1 MRKMKKVLSLAMTA
15 AMTASL
21 LTGMGAVTASAKK
34 SDDGKRTKITA
45 LLFLIYI
52 RKRSSLA
59 DIYNYISS
67 LFKKIQQNCDFMT
80 GFCET
85 CGETFRLPAGI
96 S

>member
-1 MRKMKKVLSLAMTA
+1 MNMCIFYELDCLFFVLNS
-15 AMTASL
+15 
-21 LTGMGAVTASAKK
+21 V
-34 SDDGKRTKITA
+34 
-45 LLFLIYI
+45 LFLIYI

-67 LFKKIQQNCDFMT
+67 QSEKIQQNCDFMT

-85 CGETFRLPAGI
+85 YEGTFRLPVGI

>member
-1 MRKMKKVLSLAMTA
+1 MNMCFFMSLIAYFLVLNS
-15 AMTASL
+15 
-21 LTGMGAVTASAKK
+21 V
-34 SDDGKRTKITA
+34 
-45 LLFLIYI
+45 LFLVYI
-52 RKRSSLA
+52 SKRSSLA

-85 CGETFRLPAGI
+85 CEGTFRLPAGI

>member
-1 MRKMKKVLSLAMTA
+1 MENLEKLIYDLY
-15 AMTASL
+15 
-21 LTGMGAVTASAKK
+21 KK
-34 SDDGKRTKITA
+34 SARQCTNEEII
-45 LLFLIYI
+45 LRQYSINLIFAVLVYI

-67 LFKKIQQNCDFMT
+67 QLKKIQQNCDFMT

-85 CGETFRLPAGI
+85 CEETFRLPAGI

>member
-1 MRKMKKVLSLAMTA
+1 MNMCFFMSWIAYFLVLNS
-15 AMTASL
+15 
-21 LTGMGAVTASAKK
+21 V
-34 SDDGKRTKITA
+34 
-45 LLFLIYI
+45 LFLIYI

-67 LFKKIQQNCDFMT
+67 LLKKIQQNCDFMT

-85 CGETFRLPAGI
+85 YEETFRLPAGT

>member
-1 MRKMKKVLSLAMTA
+1 MNMCFYEL
-15 AMTASL
+15 
-21 LTGMGAVTASAKK
+21 
-34 SDDGKRTKITA
+34 DC
-45 LLFLIYI
+45 LFLVLNSVLFFVYI

-67 LFKKIQQNCDFMT
+67 QFKKIQQNCDFMT

-85 CGETFRLPAGI
+85 CEGTFQLPAGI

>member
-1 MRKMKKVLSLAMTA
+1 MNMCFFMSYIAYFLVLNS
-15 AMTASL
+15 
-21 LTGMGAVTASAKK
+21 V
-34 SDDGKRTKITA
+34 
-45 LLFLIYI
+45 LFLIYI

-85 CGETFRLPAGI
+85 YEETFRLPAGT